1 MFGMAECPGSRA
13 GCKYCEIYD
22 WLELKAMLFPYRS
35 RLGCQICLKK
45 SMEDMTVRVPEAVAD
60 ARQSVDMSKNS

>member
-1 MFGMAECPGSRA
+1 
-13 GCKYCEIYD
+13 
-22 WLELKAMLFPYRS
+22 MLFPYRS

>member
-1 MFGMAECPGSRA
+1 MPLGTRLART
-13 GCKYCEIYD
+13 KD
-22 WLELKAMLFPYRS
+22 NVLFPYRS

-45 SMEDMTVRVPEAVAD
+45 SMDNMTVQVPEAVAD

>member
-1 MFGMAECPGSRA
+1 MLLDCWWA
-13 GCKYCEIYD
+13 GTNNNV
-22 WLELKAMLFPYRS
+22 LFPHRS

-45 SMEDMTVRVPEAVAD
+45 SMNDMTVRVPEVVAD

>member
-1 MFGMAECPGSRA
+1 MLLD
-13 GCKYCEIYD
+13 I
-22 WLELKAMLFPYRS
+22 WLARTNDNVLFPYRS

-45 SMEDMTVRVPEAVAD
+45 SMDDMTVRVPEAVAD